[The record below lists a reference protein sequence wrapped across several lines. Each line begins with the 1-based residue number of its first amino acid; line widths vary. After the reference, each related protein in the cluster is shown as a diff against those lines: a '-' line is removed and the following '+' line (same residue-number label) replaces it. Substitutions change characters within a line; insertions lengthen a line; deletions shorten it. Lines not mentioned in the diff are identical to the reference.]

1 MNINQT
7 SLTDTENLIMNT
19 IWKYVEKKEK
29 VNVSKVAEECFV
41 SKATII
47 KLSKKLG
54 YSGYSEMFYMML
66 ASRKNDYSLPTNDID
81 ALFSDDSQDLY
92 IQMISELLR
101 YYQNEKILVDS
112 LGFCDAARDYIIQ
125 KLLVFNFNANFC
137 YHFEAFSNPSFHSGL
152 YIVLSESGARGEILE
167 KMSRA
172 KENGFNIIAF
182 TTDNDSPVAKMA
194 HTSIEIKSVR
204 SGAHHYEPNL
214 FTAKIMIFME
224 MVLSSYSKRFMSD
237 EPKSK

>member
-19 IWKYVEKKEK
+19 LWKYIDLKQK
-29 VNVSKVAEECFV
+29 VNISIIADECFV

-47 KLSKKLG
+47 KLCKKLG
-54 YSGYSEMFYMML
+54 YSGYSEMFYMLL
-66 ASRKNDYSLPTNDID
+66 ASKKNSYSLEINDLGQL
-81 ALFSDDSQDLY
+81 ALDSTYNLY

-101 YYQNEKILVDS
+101 YYKNDKILVDS

-167 KMSRA
+167 KMTKA

-182 TTDNDSPVAKMA
+182 TTDNNSPVAKMA
-194 HTSIEIKSVR
+194 HTSIQLKSKRV
-204 SGAHHYEPNL
+204 GKDHYEPNL
-214 FTAKIMIFME
+214 FTAKILIFIE
-224 MVLSSYSKRFMSD
+224 MVLSTYSKNFINGVED
-237 EPKSK
+237 